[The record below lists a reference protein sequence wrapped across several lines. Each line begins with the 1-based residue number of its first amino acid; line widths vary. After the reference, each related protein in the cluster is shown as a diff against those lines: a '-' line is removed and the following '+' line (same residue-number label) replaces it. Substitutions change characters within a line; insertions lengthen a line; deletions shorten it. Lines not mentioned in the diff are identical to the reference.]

1 MTLPFQ
7 AALVLAYVVPI
18 ALAAWWISRLAG
30 QRARAIVLALLALP
44 LFYLL
49 HFHLV
54 DALQGWPAK
63 SQLPAGFRLLSHVIH
78 EPDDS
83 NGTSG
88 YILLWAM
95 PDGAARP
102 RAFELAYDKALH
114 AELEAAAKRQANG
127 RPQRG
132 ERVEPTSS
140 QNSSSSHR
148 PASPG
153 IRLFDGPAI
162 RPPPKPLR

>member
-1 MTLPFQ
+1 MNLPAQ
-7 AALVLAYVVPI
+7 VALVVAYFLPI
-18 ALAAWWISRLAG
+18 ALAAWWVSRLAG

-54 DALQGWPAK
+54 DTLQGWPAQTK
-63 SQLPAGFRLLSHVIH
+63 LPDGFRLLSHVIH
-78 EPDDS
+78 EPDTAI
-83 NGTSG
+83 GTSG
-88 YILLWAM
+88 YILLWAT

-114 AELEAAAKRQANG
+114 TELEAAAERQADG

-132 ERVEPTSS
+132 ERVKPITEQTSS
-140 QNSSSSHR
+140 SNNRQ
-148 PASPG
+148 ASPG
-153 IRLFDGPAI
+153 IRVFDDPAL